1 MLIYF
6 YYIDSINKFDVKVLT
21 RSRWFNSIVVG
32 VNEEFVIEQIRNIS
46 FVKSISKKSSSLQSD
61 VPDKF
66 NAQSTDVTTD
76 FSAKNKQRLLEIIR
90 NRGKNRIFCWMNGF
104 LNQLILIKHM
114 HLPTTIWWHNVY

>member
-1 MLIYF
+1 MI
-6 YYIDSINKFDVKVLT
+6 KCA
-21 RSRWFNSIVVG
+21 
-32 VNEEFVIEQIRNIS
+32 FVYTNIS
-46 FVKSISKKSSSLQSD
+46 GELMELTKNAVLKNVHINDLQEILARD
-61 VPDKF
+61 DIRIY
-66 NAQSTDVTTD
+66 AGELLDVTTD